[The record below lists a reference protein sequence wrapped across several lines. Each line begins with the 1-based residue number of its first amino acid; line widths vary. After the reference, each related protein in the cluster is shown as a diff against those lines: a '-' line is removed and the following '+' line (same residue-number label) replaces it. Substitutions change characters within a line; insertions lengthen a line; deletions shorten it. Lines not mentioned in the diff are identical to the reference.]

1 MRGRRS
7 ASKVKDVNGGGEIRG
22 RRAAVAA
29 ALAVLAPRLPDFET
43 EAVVDRAL
51 SSPGLRGAAPEN
63 AAWLALVA
71 FTRHVCTEYDDLL
84 DDGYDRD
91 SARHFVLDDLNA
103 TLTEWGVGRRVSGEE
118 AESLDGEPDA

>member
-7 ASKVKDVNGGGEIRG
+7 AGTTKAAQGAEVLD

-29 ALAVLAPRLPDFET
+29 ALAMLAPRLPDFES

-51 SSPGLRGAAPEN
+51 ASHGLRGAAPEN

-91 SARHFVLDDLNA
+91 SARHFVLEDLNA
-103 TLTEWGVGRRVSGEE
+103 ALAEWGVRRRISSEE
-118 AESLDGEPDA
+118 SDSLEGEPDA